1 MRDYQQIRKL
11 AWQKIQ
17 ANRASSNAVAEA
29 QAGAVD
35 HEIAGQF
42 TSPTRLMEFLT
53 GNKHADK

>member
-17 ANRASSNAVAEA
+17 ANRGSVQEA

-42 TSPTRLMEFLT
+42 TSPTKLMEFLT
-53 GNKHADK
+53 GDKNADK